1 MTVLLDIVL
10 ALSERVPELDRAVAR
25 AGNDL
30 PVIGA
35 EADGKDV
42 RGVSDEAAGGETRV
56 EVPEPEGVVPRGRK
70 SELAIGRD
78 DNIGNEVIVAVE
90 DALGVAVSVFVT
102 SQGPDDDS
110 LV

>member
-1 MTVLLDIVL
+1 MTNKLT
-10 ALSERVPELDRAVAR
+10 
-25 AGNDL
+25 
-30 PVIGA
+30 
-35 EADGKDV
+35 
-42 RGVSDEAAGGETRV
+42 GGETSV
-56 EVPEPEGVVPRGRK
+56 KVPKAECVIPGRGE